1 MESLSYLYYSLVFE
15 ADTDPPCGAISLPNF
30 LRSAQLRLASMA
42 WLVLA
47 IGLFSLSLQNMAL
60 ALKTGDRG
68 SQVETLQTTLKTKG
82 YFNGPITGYYGP
94 ITAEAVQQFQRVNQ
108 LDTDGIAGPA
118 TQASLYGGEAAKNTI
133 NTPLNPESEGLL
145 KYGQNNSQVRQIQE
159 QLQQLGYFKG
169 PTSGYYGTLTET
181 AVKAFQQAQGLT
193 ADGVVGTETR
203 RQIAAGGQGENA
215 AAPTAHNPET
225 ANAAENS
232 PFQME
237 GFTTGGSGLEE
248 ALAPTTTLKPQP
260 PGPDVDW
267 QAATRPQTLSSQA
280 AIATPFARA
289 SQRFIAQMA
298 EEQPNIGLAVSFSNG
313 SQRFTADTLPP
324 NRATPTTFRET
335 SFTGEA
341 QTFNAMAPTHEMEHR
356 KTIYGDIAPKS
367 IVHSG
372 QGLFFA
378 QNMMYNHSITVYDR
392 SYNLVKTIADTV
404 DLQKYGYPQYA
415 GIYRGSPVEA
425 SFSHSGQYA
434 WVSNYQMY
442 GTGFNHPGSDQCTP
456 TQGTDSSFLY
466 RINTQNFAIDQ
477 VIRVGSVPKFVAT
490 TPDDRYVLVTNW
502 CTDDL
507 SVVDVSQGREI
518 KRVKLGRYPRGIV
531 VDARSETAY
540 IAVMGSQ
547 HIAKVN
553 LADFQVGWIRDVG
566 RSPRHLNLD
575 PTGRYLYSSLNGESQ
590 VAKID
595 LASGKVIAKARTG
608 NAPRSMILSE
618 TGEFLYVVNYHSN
631 TMTKVRTATMEV
643 MQTVS
648 VNDKPIGITYDA
660 ERGEVWVSCYSGSIM
675 VFSA

>member
-1 MESLSYLYYSLVFE
+1 MESLSYLYYSLLFE
-15 ADTDPPCGAISLPNF
+15 ADTDPPHGAISLPNF

-47 IGLFSLSLQNMAL
+47 IGLFTLSLQNIAL
-60 ALKTGDRG
+60 ALQTGDRG
-68 SQVETLQTTLKTKG
+68 PQVETLQTTLKTKG

-108 LDTDGIAGPA
+108 LDADGIAGPV
-118 TQASLYGGEAAKNTI
+118 TQASLYGGEAAKNTV
-133 NTPLNPESEGLL
+133 NTPLNPASAGLL
-145 KYGQNNSQVRQIQE
+145 KYGQNNSQVRQVQE

-181 AVKAFQQAQGLT
+181 AVKAFQQAHGLT
-193 ADGVVGTETR
+193 ADGVVGPETR
-203 RQIAAGGQGENA
+203 RQIAAGGQGQNA
-215 AAPTAHNPET
+215 TDASATTP
-225 ANAAENS
+225 ENS

-237 GFTTGGSGLEE
+237 GFTTGGSGLDA
-248 ALAPTTTLKPQP
+248 ALAPAPTVKPQP
-260 PGPDVDW
+260 PGPDADW
-267 QAATRPQTLSSQA
+267 EAATQPRRTPNPA

-298 EEQPNIGLAVSFSNG
+298 QEQPNIGLAVSFSNG
-313 SQRFTADTLPP
+313 SQRFTADTAPP
-324 NRATPTTFRET
+324 RATPATFRET
-335 SFTGEA
+335 SFTGEV
-341 QTFNAMAPTHEMEHR
+341 QTFNAMAPTRKMEHR

-372 QGLFFA
+372 DGLFFA

-404 DLQKYGYPQYA
+404 DLEKFGYPQYG
-415 GIYRGSPVEA
+415 GIHRGSPVEA

-434 WVSNYQMY
+434 WVSNYKMY
-442 GTGFNHPGSDQCTP
+442 GAGFNHPGGDQCTP

-466 RINTQNFAIDQ
+466 RINTQNFAIEQ

-507 SVVDVSQGREI
+507 SVVDVRQGREI
-518 KRVKLGRYPRGIV
+518 RRVKLGRYPRGIV
-531 VDARSETAY
+531 VDAQSETAY
-540 IAVMGSQ
+540 VAVMGSQ

-575 PTGRYLYSSLNGESQ
+575 PSGRYLYSSLNGESQ

-595 LASGKVIAKARTG
+595 LASGNVVAKARTG
-608 NAPRSMILSE
+608 NAPRSMILSQ

-631 TMTKVRTATMEV
+631 TMTKVRTATMDV
-643 MQTVS
+643 VQTVN

>member
-42 WLVLA
+42 WLLLA

-68 SQVETLQTTLKTKG
+68 SEVETLQTTLKTKG

-94 ITAEAVQQFQRVNQ
+94 ITAEAVQQFQQVNQ
-108 LDTDGIAGPA
+108 LDADGIAGPA

-159 QLQQLGYFKG
+159 QLQQLGYFQG

-181 AVKAFQQAQGLT
+181 AVKAFQQANGLT
-193 ADGVVGTETR
+193 ADGVVGPETR
-203 RQIAAGGQGENA
+203 RQIAAGGQGETPA
-215 AAPTAHNPET
+215 AQA
-225 ANAAENS
+225 ANAAETANPEANS

-260 PGPDVDW
+260 PGPDADW
-267 QAATRPQTLSSQA
+267 EAATRPQTISSQA

-313 SQRFTADTLPP
+313 SQRFTADTVPP
-324 NRATPTTFRET
+324 NRATPATFRQT
-335 SFTGEA
+335 SFTGEP
-341 QTFNAMAPTHEMEHR
+341 QTFNATAPSREMAHR

-392 SYNLVKTIADTV
+392 NYNLVKTIADTV

-466 RINTQNFAIDQ
+466 RINTQNFAIEQ

-507 SVVDVSQGREI
+507 SVVDVNQGREI

-553 LADFQVGWIRDVG
+553 LGTFEVGWIRDVG

-631 TMTKVRTATMEV
+631 TMTKVRTATMDV

-675 VFSA
+675 IFSA